1 MDVWCG
7 AYISRKYSS
16 CPTVSIFICIT
27 IDMVNI
33 ITVKTYTTIPL
44 IIGHNSLL
52 PRFALQNHGIWLY
65 IVINIQNMRVSWLT
79 KPLYKFTIASLG
91 STFRPLQM
99 LSNQLFRDH
108 LRTLTN
114 SRRLRR
120 NIIRIT
126 LLNNSQGQ
134 SLGLKLGS
142 YLLELRLSH
151 RLCQRFHTVLW
162 ICLLQNLG
170 MIHLFLI

>member
-65 IVINIQNMRVSWLT
+65 IVINIQNMRVS
-79 KPLYKFTIASLG
+79 
-91 STFRPLQM
+91 
-99 LSNQLFRDH
+99 
-108 LRTLTN
+108 
-114 SRRLRR
+114 
-120 NIIRIT
+120 
-126 LLNNSQGQ
+126 
-134 SLGLKLGS
+134 
-142 YLLELRLSH
+142 
-151 RLCQRFHTVLW
+151 
-162 ICLLQNLG
+162 
-170 MIHLFLI
+170 